1 MKEFGFPLVMFRLSD
16 RLFGLD
22 SSCVNEMLVLPPLA
36 HLPATQDYIRGVMNL
51 RGTVIMVVDLR
62 KMMNMSTVEQ
72 DLAKLIEL
80 LGKREQDHIN
90 WLTELDNSIKEH
102 REFKLTTNPHACAFG
117 KWYDTYKATNVI
129 MENHLR
135 KFDAP
140 HKRIHALGMEAVTLV
155 KNSKVE
161 EATALIEREKNVT
174 LALLVNLFAEAKKL
188 MRETVREIVIVLTHQ
203 GRSIGV
209 SVDSIESVEHLKED
223 TVDEIPGISAQI
235 SNGLV
240 TKTGKTLKGEKIVM
254 LINTEEI
261 FQDSGMA
268 VDLAAIEPV
277 K

>member
-1 MKEFGFPLVMFRLSD
+1 
-16 RLFGLD
+16 
-22 SSCVNEMLVLPPLA
+22 
-36 HLPATQDYIRGVMNL
+36 
-51 RGTVIMVVDLR
+51 
-62 KMMNMSTVEQ
+62 
-72 DLAKLIEL
+72 